1 MENLGNRARKGVSLV
16 FYTKFITQGIQF
28 IFGLILARLLSP
40 TDYGLVGMLA
50 IFIALFEMLTD
61 SGFGV
66 AIIQKKSPDS
76 IDYST
81 VFWFNFVFS
90 LFLYLVLFFSA
101 PAISSFYNNN
111 KLIPI
116 LRTLGIVSVL
126 NAFGSVQGKYL
137 NKNLKYESLTKVYM
151 VAFISSS
158 AFAVI
163 FAYLGFGVWSLV
175 LKSLVLALL
184 LNLGWWL
191 ISSWKPQFKFSLKSL
206 KQLFGFG
213 SKILG
218 VSIFETLFNNLYSLV
233 IGKYFDA
240 QSLGYYTRAKQF
252 NDLPDTTFRGS
263 AMEILFPV
271 LSHIQ
276 DDDEKLVSIYKK
288 AISLFAFVLFPLYA
302 ILGVIAYPMIEV
314 ILTPKW
320 IFSAEYVQIL
330 CIMSVTLPFQSINGN
345 VLYVKGKSNYV
356 LYITIIRR
364 IIFLGLVLGLIK
376 YGVVALVWGI
386 VIDAF
391 IITILYIIFA
401 AKVFTYRFIDQIR
414 DVLPVFLITATSF
427 LLMFVTK
434 SFIVGSLK
442 QLFMIP
448 IIGLS
453 VYILLS
459 YFFRRNDIKEVL
471 NLIKFKK

>member
-1 MENLGNRARKGVSLV
+1 
-16 FYTKFITQGIQF
+16 
-28 IFGLILARLLSP
+28 
-40 TDYGLVGMLA
+40 
-50 IFIALFEMLTD
+50 
-61 SGFGV
+61 
-66 AIIQKKSPDS
+66 
-76 IDYST
+76 
-81 VFWFNFVFS
+81 
-90 LFLYLVLFFSA
+90 
-101 PAISSFYNNN
+101 
-111 KLIPI
+111 
-116 LRTLGIVSVL
+116 
-126 NAFGSVQGKYL
+126 
-137 NKNLKYESLTKVYM
+137 
-151 VAFISSS
+151 
-158 AFAVI
+158 
-163 FAYLGFGVWSLV
+163 
-175 LKSLVLALL
+175 
-184 LNLGWWL
+184 
-191 ISSWKPQFKFSLKSL
+191 
-206 KQLFGFG
+206 
-213 SKILG
+213 
-218 VSIFETLFNNLYSLV
+218 
-233 IGKYFDA
+233 
-240 QSLGYYTRAKQF
+240 
-252 NDLPDTTFRGS
+252 
-263 AMEILFPV
+263 MEILFPV

-442 QLFMIP
+442 QLFIIP

-459 YFFRRNDIKEVL
+459 FFFRRNDIKEVL